1 MKDGKGRQI
10 IRTDKKGIEERK
22 MNNDVAPQQKGK
34 NPLRGDASR
43 RDSSLFQL
51 INEKQLPQKR
61 ANIMPIIRPNTYP
74 DMDNKPRSMALK
86 DSSSRTKA
94 VDTGR
99 QKELR
104 DTRRSSAN
112 VTSCQKPRRKTL
124 KLDD

>member
-1 MKDGKGRQI
+1 MSI
-10 IRTDKKGIEERK
+10 IR
-22 MNNDVAPQQKGK
+22 
-34 NPLRGDASR
+34 S
-43 RDSSLFQL
+43 
-51 INEKQLPQKR
+51 
-61 ANIMPIIRPNTYP
+61 NTHP

-104 DTRRSSAN
+104 DARRCSAN

-124 KLDD
+124 ELDD